1 MMRIFSL
8 GFFVICLAWTPGGA
22 QTLRL
27 QSGSS
32 TEPIQAQVGDTVEV
46 EVWAN
51 LDSLATSGIALFV
64 SLPLGVFEVVDNG
77 MQGQDEI
84 QPFIHG
90 SLFAGAM
97 VGRNAFSSLPD
108 IVSGDRRGM
117 EYAVIF
123 GPEEPR
129 SVVGGGV
136 VASFEVVCREPLVRG
151 EIEIE
156 DDPIRET
163 RIVLS
168 DGTTERR
175 FISLKG
181 LEFSV
186 EEAPTAV
193 AERAWGEVKT
203 VIPRP

>member
-1 MMRIFSL
+1 MMRFFSL
-8 GFFVICLAWTPGGA
+8 GLFAVCLAWMPGGA

-64 SLPLGVFEVVDNG
+64 SLPLGIFEIVDNG
-77 MQGQDEI
+77 VQGQTEV

-97 VGRNAFSSLPD
+97 VGSNTLSSLPD
-108 IVSGDRRGM
+108 IVSKDRQGM
-117 EYAVIF
+117 EYAVVF
-123 GPEEPR
+123 GAEEPR
-129 SVVGGGV
+129 SVTGAGV
-136 VASFEVVCREPLVRG
+136 VASFEIVCRKPIVRG
-151 EIEIE
+151 EIAIE
-156 DDPIRET
+156 DNPVRET
-163 RIVLS
+163 RIVLP
-168 DGTTERR
+168 DGATERR
-175 FISLKG
+175 FISLYG

-186 EEAPTAV
+186 EDAPTAV
-193 AERAWGEVKT
+193 EERAWGGVKGI
-203 VIPRP
+203 IPRP

>member
-8 GFFVICLAWTPGGA
+8 GLFVVCLAWTPGGA
-22 QTLRL
+22 LTLRL

-32 TEPIQAQVGDTVEV
+32 IEPIQAQVGDTVGV

-90 SLFAGAM
+90 ALFAGAM
-97 VGRNAFSSLPD
+97 VGSNALSSLPD
-108 IVSGDRRGM
+108 IVSGDRQGM
-117 EYAVIF
+117 EYAVVF

-129 SVVGGGV
+129 SVTGSGV
-136 VASFEVVCREPLVRG
+136 VASFEVVCREPFVRG

-156 DDPIRET
+156 DNPIRET
-163 RIVLS
+163 RIVLA

-186 EEAPTAV
+186 EEASTAV
-193 AERAWGEVKT
+193 KERPWGEVKA
-203 VIPRP
+203 VVPHP